1 VVNSAALGQYRQQ
14 VEKRLRSLEQEGF
27 ARRLWAK
34 DATLWESGE
43 AEQRAIENRLGW
55 LGAAGSVLEH
65 CDRLRAFA
73 TEVKEAGFRRAVL
86 LGMGGSSL
94 APEVFQRT
102 FGPATGNPDLVVLDT
117 TDPAAILAVGR
128 DLDLARTLFIV
139 SSKSGTTTETSSLY
153 RYFFEKVRAL
163 KGPRAGENFVAIT
176 DPDTPLERL
185 AGENGFRRCYL
196 NAADIGGRYSALSYF
211 GLVPAAV
218 LGIDVERLLD
228 GAEALAQTSASRVA
242 PADNP
247 GVWLGAILGELA
259 KAGRDKVTL
268 VPSPALAAFGAWVEQ
283 LLAESTGKEG
293 RGLIPVDREPPGE
306 PAVYGDDRLF
316 VHLHLDGQADGLD
329 EKLSALEAA
338 GHPIVRLRLAD
349 TYDLGREFFRWEVAT
364 ATAGAVLGVDPFDE
378 PNVRESKDNTTRLL
392 KEGVPTSQPVLE
404 EDGLALYCDEETATA
419 LGKTAADVSL
429 GALLT
434 SHFRRA
440 RPGDY
445 LALMAYLPPW
455 PEHDD
460 ILQSIRLRLRDGLHL
475 ATTLGYGPRFLH
487 STGQLHKGGPD
498 KAVFVQLTVDDPNE
512 VAIPGEAYGFST
524 LKQAQALGDLTSLQT
539 RGRRIVRIHLG
550 RDVAAGLRR
559 LQALVEKATAR

>member
-14 VEKRLRSLEQEGF
+14 VEERLRSLEQEGF

-102 FGPATGNPDLVVLDT
+102 FGPAPGDPDLVVLDT

-196 NAADIGGRYSALSYF
+196 NAADI
-211 GLVPAAV
+211 VD
-218 LGIDVERLLD
+218 GIRPSLTLD
-228 GAEALAQTSASRVA
+228 SCR
-242 PADNP
+242 
-247 GVWLGAILGELA
+247 
-259 KAGRDKVTL
+259 R
-268 VPSPALAAFGAWVEQ
+268 PSW
-283 LLAESTGKEG
+283 ESTWSACWTA
-293 RGLIPVDREPPGE
+293 RRPSHR
-306 PAVYGDDRLF
+306 PARP
-316 VHLHLDGQADGLD
+316 A
-329 EKLSALEAA
+329 S
-338 GHPIVRLRLAD
+338 HPR
-349 TYDLGREFFRWEVAT
+349 
-364 ATAGAVLGVDPFDE
+364 
-378 PNVRESKDNTTRLL
+378 TTRAC
-392 KEGVPTSQPVLE
+392 GWARSW
-404 EDGLALYCDEETATA
+404 
-419 LGKTAADVSL
+419 VSW
-429 GALLT
+429 
-434 SHFRRA
+434 RR
-440 RPGDY
+440 
-445 LALMAYLPPW
+445 
-455 PEHDD
+455 
-460 ILQSIRLRLRDGLHL
+460 RDG
-475 ATTLGYGPRFLH
+475 
-487 STGQLHKGGPD
+487 
-498 KAVFVQLTVDDPNE
+498 
-512 VAIPGEAYGFST
+512 
-524 LKQAQALGDLTSLQT
+524 T
-539 RGRRIVRIHLG
+539 R
-550 RDVAAGLRR
+550 
-559 LQALVEKATAR
+559 